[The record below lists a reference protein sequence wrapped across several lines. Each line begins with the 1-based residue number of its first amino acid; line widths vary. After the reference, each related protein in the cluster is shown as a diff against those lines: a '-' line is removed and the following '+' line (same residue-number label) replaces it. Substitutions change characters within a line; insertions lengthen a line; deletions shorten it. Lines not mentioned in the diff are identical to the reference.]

1 MTATP
6 EPLEPN
12 DCDPPDAG
20 AVESVLVR
28 LGDLQHRRL
37 FFERLQN
44 PWWVRG
50 LDEAGAFDR
59 APDLQEDDAG
69 QLRFRPWPEGEYLA
83 RMAGAMPEDV
93 ARIFL
98 RLGGTPN
105 PYIARLV
112 AQAAAKM
119 PATSA
124 ASLANLVAGYLH
136 EPWAN
141 YIDPLDVV
149 GLIKLLATG
158 DRLKAAARLAAHAYR
173 PRADPDA
180 DPNAYRVTVSAGLE
194 VYWYGET
201 LPQVVE
207 ALTPMGR
214 VLVRTLRAWLEHYQV
229 VSGSFNEATSG
240 DTSSIWRP
248 SISPHEQNQ
257 GMEEIGDLLVDALRD
272 AIPAVVG
279 TSESDALDLLRELFD
294 SRQPLIKRI
303 AIHALAEMRLPNASE
318 ASVDLAYNWLT
329 SETVLEA
336 DLRREYAHLAR
347 RFLPSL
353 DGDRADAWANV
364 VFAGPPW
371 SAERLALIAARAR
384 SDGEPED
391 AIVQRYRR
399 LWRHGTLS
407 AIGHEALPPAARELL
422 EELDREDGEYPHAE
436 FTSYMSSWVGDRS
449 PVDVEELETWDTESV
464 VSFLESWEPDGRAYA
479 GPEPSRDGLAG
490 VVRAVVRS
498 QPARWSSDAPRLRT
512 TRAVFVRAAIDGLRE
527 AVKDGAEIGW
537 PEVLDLA
544 QFCVEQQDPTA
555 DASEPV
561 DDETR
566 WRWAHRSVVS
576 LLDAGID
583 AEGPARIPDLLLE
596 RVRQLLD
603 PLSRA
608 SEPTPDYE
616 AQYGGT
622 NMDPLTLSLNTLRP
636 AATRAVLRLVA
647 RILVPIRTDADARS
661 LDYAGA
667 SASPVAA
674 AALASLEERVGFDRD
689 PSLAMAAVF
698 GEALARLAWLDRDWL
713 SARLPD
719 LMRADEAYRD
729 VVISTALATYR
740 ASSLLVELLEPWI
753 EPWLE
758 RAVRGESVLGWRAQ
772 RGAIQ
777 LWADHLTLLYGHG
790 LLELDSVPL
799 QQFFAVA
806 TSSDVGNALGHL
818 GWMLVGSDEVAA
830 PFLQRASALWDARL
844 TEVQEGRAELEELAG
859 FSWWVESDKF
869 PAEWWLPRLR
879 VAATAPSFE
888 VHGKMGERLAD
899 AADAHPR
906 ETVEVLTVLLTARSE
921 PFRRFGLMQKAPD
934 VLATALD
941 VGDDA
946 TQRAAR
952 DLMDQLGREGHLEIL
967 ELVNG
972 RRTAGR

>member
-1 MTATP
+1 MTASP
-6 EPLEPN
+6 EPLEPS
-12 DCDPPDAG
+12 DFAPPDAG

-44 PWWVRG
+44 PWWVRA

-83 RMAGAMPEDV
+83 RMAGAVPEDV

-98 RLGGTPN
+98 RVGETPN

-112 AQAAAKM
+112 AQAAARM

-124 ASLANLVAGYLH
+124 APLANLVGHYLH

-149 GLIKLLATG
+149 GLIKLLAAG

-173 PRADPDA
+173 PRADPEA
-180 DPNAYRVTVSAGLE
+180 HGTAYRVRVSAGLE
-194 VYWYGET
+194 AYWYGET

-207 ALTPMGR
+207 ALAPMGR

-229 VSGSFNEATSG
+229 ISGSFNEATGG

-257 GMEEIGDLLVDALRD
+257 GMEEVGDVLVDALRD
-272 AIPAVVG
+272 AIPAVLG
-279 TSESDALDLLRELFD
+279 TSASDALALLRDLFD
-294 SRQPLIKRI
+294 SRQSLIKRI
-303 AIHALAEMRLPNASE
+303 AMHALAELRLPEDSD
-318 ASVDLAYNWLT
+318 ASVDLAYEWLT
-329 SETVLEA
+329 SESVLEA

-347 RFLPSL
+347 RFLPLL
-353 DGDRADAWANV
+353 DGDRAAAWANLV
-364 VFAGPPW
+364 LAGPPW
-371 SAERLALIAARAR
+371 SAERVESIATRAR
-384 SDGEPED
+384 SAGEPED
-391 AIVQRYRR
+391 ATLQRYQR

-407 AIGHEALPPAARELL
+407 AIGHDALPPSARDLL
-422 EELDREDGEYPHAE
+422 ERMDREDGEYPHAE
-436 FTSYMSSWVGDRS
+436 FTSYMTSWVGDRS
-449 PVDVEELETWDTESV
+449 PVEVEELETWETGRV
-464 VSFLESWEPDGRAYA
+464 VAFLESWEPDRRGYT

-490 VVRAVVRS
+490 VVRAVVRAH
-498 QPARWSSDAPRLRT
+498 PALWSSEAPRFRT
-512 TRAVFVRAAIDGLRE
+512 TRAVFARAAIDGLLE
-527 AVKDGAEIGW
+527 AVRDGAAIAW

-544 QFCVEQQDPTA
+544 QFCVEQHDPTA
-555 DASEPV
+555 AGSDVE

-576 LLDAGID
+576 LLDAGIEAD
-583 AEGPARIPDLLLE
+583 GPARIPDSLLE
-596 RVRQLLD
+596 RVRGLLE
-603 PLSRA
+603 PLTRA
-608 SEPTPDYE
+608 NEPTQEYE
-616 AQYGGT
+616 AQYGGS

-636 AATRAVLRLVA
+636 AATRAVIHLVA
-647 RILVPIRTDADARS
+647 RVLVPIRTDADAGS
-661 LDYAGA
+661 LGYAGA
-667 SASPVAA
+667 SESTVAA
-674 AALASLEERVGFDRD
+674 AALSSLEEHVGSHRD

-713 SARLPD
+713 SSRLPD
-719 LMRADEAYRD
+719 LMQSDEAYRD

-740 ASSLLVELLEPWI
+740 ASSLLVELLAPWI
-753 EPWLE
+753 EPWLQ

-772 RGAIQ
+772 RGAVQ
-777 LWADHLTLLYGHG
+777 LWADHLTLLYCHG
-790 LLELDSVPL
+790 LLDLDSVPL
-799 QQFFAVA
+799 QQFFTVA
-806 TSSDVGNALGHL
+806 TSFDVGKALGHL
-818 GWMLVGSDEVAA
+818 GWMLVGSDNVEA
-830 PFLQRASALWDARL
+830 PFLQRASDLWDARL
-844 TEVQEGRAELEELAG
+844 AEVQEGRAQLEELAG
-859 FSWWVESDKF
+859 FGWWVESDKF

-879 VAATAPSFE
+879 LAATAPSFE
-888 VHGKMGERLAD
+888 VHGQLGQRLAD
-899 AADAHPR
+899 AADAYPA
-906 ETVEVLTVLLTARSE
+906 ETVEVLATLSTPRSE
-921 PFRRFGLMQKAPD
+921 PFRRFGLIQKAPE

-941 VGDDA
+941 VGDVA

-952 DLMDQLGREGHLEIL
+952 DLMDKLGREGHLDIL

-972 RRTAGR
+972 RRTGGR